1 MAFDNRD
8 SIDFGKEKIPHLF
21 NTLFIP
27 TLLGMIFDVTFI
39 LADGIFVGHGVGA
52 EGLAGV
58 NLACPLLMVITG
70 IAMMFGVGG
79 SVVAAI
85 HLSKDN
91 VKAARINITQA
102 FIGSAIIALAIVAV
116 LYSAPE
122 TILGL
127 LGTSP
132 ELMLMTKTYLLWFI
146 PACLFIAIQIVGS
159 FIIRL
164 DGSPKYSMVATIV
177 PSLLNIGLD
186 YIFIF
191 PLGMGL
197 KGAALATSIGY
208 GVGAVMTLL
217 YVFRFAGRLRFY
229 KLKFTRTALRLGTRN
244 IGYMMKL
251 GFSSFLGEF
260 ASSVMQLSGNI
271 MFGKY
276 IGDTGIAAFSVVC
289 YLMPVLLNVYYS
301 VSSAAQ
307 PIMSFN
313 FGAEHQDRVKETY
326 KFSLFV
332 SVAFS
337 LCITAAAV
345 SFAPLIAS
353 VFLPRDSEAFSLVST
368 GLPLFAPCFVL
379 LGFNITT
386 IGYLQSIKRSLAATV
401 LVSLRGFFL
410 LIAAFIILP
419 ALLGPKGLW
428 LACPAAEAIT
438 TATTIIMLFSSKK
451 Q

>member
-8 SIDFGKEKIPHLF
+8 SIDFGKEKISHLF
-21 NTLFIP
+21 NSLFIP

-39 LADGIFVGHGVGA
+39 LVDGIFVGHGIGP
-52 EGLAGV
+52 EGLAAV

-79 SVVAAI
+79 NVVAAI

-91 VKAARINITQA
+91 VKAARINVTQA
-102 FIGSAIIALAIVAV
+102 FIGSAIIALALVTV

-122 TILGL
+122 FILRL

-132 ELMLMTKTYLLWFI
+132 ELMPMTKTYLLWFI

-164 DGSPKYSMVATIV
+164 DGSPNYSMLAIMV

-186 YIFIF
+186 YLFIF

-197 KGAALATSIGY
+197 KGAAIATSIGY
-208 GVGAVMTLL
+208 GVGAAMTLL
-217 YVFRFAGRLRFY
+217 YIFRFAGKLKIYR
-229 KLKFTRTALRLGTRN
+229 LKFTRTALRLGARN
-244 IGYMMKL
+244 IGYMMNL
-251 GFSSFLGEF
+251 GFSAFLGEF

-276 IGDTGIAAFSVVC
+276 IGDVGIAAFSVVC
-289 YLMPVLLNVYYS
+289 YLMPVLINVFYS

-313 FGAEHQDRVKETY
+313 YGAEHHERVKETY
-326 KFSLFV
+326 KFGLFV

-337 LCITAAAV
+337 LCITAVAV
-345 SFAPLIAS
+345 TFAPVIAS
-353 VFLPRDSEAFSLVST
+353 IFLSPDSEAFGIVSS
-368 GLPLFAPCFVL
+368 GLPIFAICFVL
-379 LGFNITT
+379 MGFNITT
-386 IGYLQSIKRSLAATV
+386 IAYFQSIKRPLIATT
-401 LVSLRGFFL
+401 LVSLRGFFVL
-410 LIAAFIILP
+410 VAAFIILP
-419 ALLGPKGLW
+419 ALLGTNGLW
-428 LACPAAEAIT
+428 LACPTAEAV
-438 TATTIIMLFSSKK
+438 TAIVAGFLLLTRTK
-451 Q
+451 